1 MRTTIFLVL
10 AILITTGMVNAQL
23 VSYVANSLPSA
34 QGWTYT
40 YVPSDPGESNVFSI
54 ANSTL
59 LQNSMSIGNIAVNYR
74 NYPTIDPSLSYY
86 IDLDA
91 RVLQVN
97 NPSYPY
103 GFCFGA
109 QIGLNRYVFGV
120 TPTTIHYHNGTSPQ
134 LIAAVDNTVFHNYH
148 VTLLTGGGWQFF
160 VDGNLKGSGAHAWTY
175 NHAQEIFLGDGTQN
189 CNARAELT
197 RYEFGVVPEPSSL
210 LLLGASLLSLGIA
223 GRLRRIKK
231 SL

>member
-1 MRTTIFLVL
+1 MRTTIFLVV
-10 AILITTGMVNAQL
+10 AILMTTGMVNAQL
-23 VSYVANSLPSA
+23 VSYIPSSLPSS
-34 QGWTYT
+34 QGWTYV
-40 YVPSDPGESNVFSI
+40 YVPSDPGQSNVFSI

-109 QIGLNRYVFGV
+109 QIGLNRYVFGI

-134 LIAAVDNTVFHNYH
+134 LIAAVDNTIFHNYQ
-148 VTLLTGGGWQFF
+148 VSLLPGGSWQFF
-160 VDGNLKGSGAHAWTY
+160 VDGDLKGSGAHAWTY
-175 NHAQEIFLGDGTQN
+175 KYTQEIFLGDGTQS

-197 RYEFGVVPEPSSL
+197 RYEFGVVPEPNTL
-210 LLLGASLLSLGIA
+210 LLLGTGLLSIA
-223 GRLRRIKK
+223 GFSFLRRKQK
-231 SL
+231 

>member
-1 MRTTIFLVL
+1 MKTAFITLMAVVL
-10 AILITTGMVNAQL
+10 TAGMVSAQL
-23 VSYVANSLPSA
+23 ISYIPSSLPSA

-59 LQNSMSIGNIAVNYR
+59 MQNSMSIGNIAVNYR

-86 IDLDA
+86 IDLNA
-91 RVLQVN
+91 RVLQVS

-134 LIAAVDNTVFHNYH
+134 LIAAVDNTVFRNYH
-148 VTLLTGGGWQFF
+148 VNLLPGGGWQFF
-160 VDGNLKGSGAHAWTY
+160 VDGNLKGTAAHAWTY
-175 NHAQEIFLGDGTQN
+175 NYPQEIFLGDGTQY
-189 CNARAELT
+189 CNAQAELT
-197 RYEFGVVPEPSSL
+197 RYEFGVVPEPSSV
-210 LLLGASLLSLGIA
+210 LLLGASLLSLGIV
-223 GRLRRIKK
+223 GRLRKK
-231 SL
+231 K